1 MRAPKT
7 DTETRQAQ
15 ITEAAMHMIAAEGI
29 NALSI
34 AGIAER
40 VGIVPSAFY
49 RHYKSK
55 DDVLDAILDQLR
67 NKLLGN
73 VAAVRKEA
81 EKATER
87 LKRLMQRHVRLLAE
101 NHVIPQIVF
110 SDSFYAG
117 HPERKNKVTG
127 IVAAYLREVRKMVAE
142 GREDGTISAGIQPET
157 VSVMFLGMVLPTAVL
172 RNVTGGRFDVNRYVA
187 NAWPVFER
195 GIIARPADLT
205 NPKSGPA
212 QS

>member
-7 DTETRQAQ
+7 DTETRQEQ
-15 ITEAAMHMIAAEGI
+15 IAEAAINMIAAEGV

-73 VAAVRKEA
+73 VTAVRKETN
-81 EKATER
+81 EATER
-87 LKRLMQRHVRLLAE
+87 LKRLMQRHVSLLAG
-101 NHVIPQIVF
+101 NQVIPQIVF
-110 SDSFYAG
+110 SDSVYAG
-117 HPERKNKVTG
+117 HRERKNKVKG
-127 IVAAYLREVRKMVAE
+127 IVSDYLAEVQRIVAE
-142 GREDGTISAGIQPET
+142 GQRDGTIAIEVSPET
-157 VSVMFLGMVLPTAVL
+157 VSVMFLGMVLPTAVI
-172 RNVTGGRFDVNRYVA
+172 RNLAGGRFNVNQYIER
-187 NAWPVFER
+187 AWPVFKR
-195 GIIARPADLT
+195 GITGCSAELKNQGR
-205 NPKSGPA
+205 GRA
-212 QS
+212 QP

>member
-1 MRAPKT
+1 MRAPRT
-7 DTETRQAQ
+7 NTEARQEQLA
-15 ITEAAMHMIAAEGI
+15 EAAMDMIATEGV

-73 VAAVRKEA
+73 VAAVRKETG
-81 EKATER
+81 KSTER
-87 LKRLMQRHVRLLAE
+87 LKRLMQRHVGLLAE

-117 HPERKNKVTG
+117 HPERKNKVKG
-127 IVAAYLREVRKMVAE
+127 IVSAYLREVQQMVVE
-142 GREDGTISAGIQPET
+142 GQKDGTISNGVSPET

-172 RNVTGGRFDVNRYVA
+172 GNVAGGRFDVNRYVE
-187 NAWPVFER
+187 NAWPVFKR
-195 GIIARPADLT
+195 GIIAHPAEVT
-205 NPKSGPA
+205 RRKGSQGQP
-212 QS
+212 